1 MRKLFLLILTL
12 LFPLSAF
19 AQNENEY
26 TMKVETD
33 SVIYNEDSKKLE
45 IPFYFIKDN
54 GDRLNPDLLLNT
66 PSCGSDYTWWDDSR
80 GLSTY
85 VQFDGKKVK
94 DGLLYATFNF
104 SESSIP
110 GGHKLILR
118 FTNFLGCNFSQG
130 TIKYENEQDYFTW
143 TIPNDKNSIF
153 GCTNSSSPNYNPQAT
168 DDDGTCIDSRLRPQ
182 NITGFFETSKVN
194 HGATT
199 WTITLNTSIENAF
212 LDISKIQ
219 TWNKFTPVS
228 FYNQDKKIIITI
240 KQFDDKR
247 LDVECTNYELT
258 VPKNALTTSNG
269 DKNDE
274 AITGNF
280 IVENCPTIPANSDD
294 SDNSGTGAVS
304 PEKDAE
310 LNSQSTYMPL
320 VFRKDGVFYL
330 DFKAFGL
337 MALYFFLIFSFGY
350 IIFKFFKK

>member
-1 MRKLFLLILTL
+1 MRKLFLLLL
-12 LFPLSAF
+12 AFLFPFSAF
-19 AQNENEY
+19 AQNDTEY

-33 SVIYNEDSKKLE
+33 LVKYNKDVKTLE
-45 IPFYFIKDN
+45 VPFYFINDN
-54 GDRLNPDLLLNT
+54 WNRLNPSLLLNHSFCWT
-66 PSCGSDYTWWDDSR
+66 SYYWEDEQWGNLQVEYI
-80 GLSTY
+80 GQNIKY
-85 VQFDGKKVK
+85 
-94 DGLLYATFNF
+94 GLLYATFDLSNLQ
-104 SESSIP
+104 IYWDT
-110 GGHKLILR
+110 KIILR
-118 FTNFLGCNFSQG
+118 ATNFLGCYFWEGS
-130 TIKYENEQDYFTW
+130 IKNTDHQDYLTY
-143 TIPNDKNSIF
+143 TIRNHQPIF
-153 GCTNSSSPNYNPQAT
+153 GCTNPSSPNYDPQAT
-168 DDDGTCIDSRLRPQ
+168 DDDWTCQDNRPRPQ

-194 HGATT
+194 HWATT
-199 WTITLNTSIENAF
+199 WTMTLNTSIENAF

-258 VPKNALTTSNG
+258 IPKNALTTSNG

-274 AITGNF
+274 VITGNF

-294 SDNSGTGAVS
+294 SDNSWTGAVA

-320 VFRKDGVFYL
+320 IFRKDWVFYL

-337 MALYFFLIFSFGY
+337 MALYFFLIFSFWY